1 MCPDRRSNL
10 QPFSVHGT
18 MLQPIDPHWPGPE
31 ELLNYLSENNMLRV
45 SEPKG
50 RTDMLYYLQ
59 LKKEMALVAK
69 L

>member
-1 MCPDRRSNL
+1 
-10 QPFSVHGT
+10 